1 MDKDSVGPYDDEED
15 EPLEPEQDATAD
27 LPRPS
32 SPFSSTRADRIRN
45 RQNQGRS
52 GTIRRPSPSGGTP
65 AGRSGSG
72 SILPDDD
79 EDDDETFPL
88 SGTRAKPAPPPKP
101 ARPPRPT
108 GPRTYAHIIAGCC
121 YLGMPFVPVAV
132 LFSPAHR
139 FARFHAL
146 QALALFVP
154 LATLGYGLVLLSPT
168 AIVPGIL
175 YGLIAVAIVVLAL
188 LTITVAISAFEG
200 HVLRV
205 PILERLLEKTDNLQE
220 NLTARS
226 SSMRALLE
234 LAIGVGL
241 SLLALVLCLLLP
253 LSGWFKALTPQHLE
267 ALGLSN
273 GQLPIGMII
282 SAMLSGLIFAS
293 IGAVV
298 LAAFLLGLRRGKF
311 YPSWAAIAGA
321 VATAIGAG
329 FLIADAIQSSLA
341 SQLTQQFDG
350 TVNSFQIP
358 PKTPPGTLPSAL
370 QKGVVSGLQS
380 LHALAQAQSHWA
392 LLGTLLLLVGIGVL
406 LFLLSQLFY
415 KK

>member
-1 MDKDSVGPYDDEED
+1 MDKNSVGPYDDEDD
-15 EPLEPEQDATAD
+15 ETIEPEQDATTD
-27 LPRPS
+27 LSRSS
-32 SPFSSTRADRIRN
+32 SPFSSTRADRIRS

-52 GTIRRPSPSGGTP
+52 GSMHRPSPGGGTT
-65 AGRSGSG
+65 AGRSGSAP
-72 SILPDDD
+72 ILPEDD
-79 EDDDETFPL
+79 EDEEV
-88 SGTRAKPAPPPKP
+88 PPPPGSRAKP

-121 YLGMPFVPVAV
+121 YLGMPIVPIAV

-154 LATLGYGLVLLSPT
+154 LATLGYGLGLLSPT
-168 AIVPGIL
+168 SIVPGIL
-175 YGLIAVAIVVLAL
+175 YGLLALAIVALAL
-188 LTITVAISAFEG
+188 LTITVAIAAFEG
-200 HVLRV
+200 YVLRV
-205 PILERLLEKTDNLQE
+205 PILDQLLEKIDDLQE

-234 LAIGVGL
+234 LAIGGVL
-241 SLLALVLCLLLP
+241 SLIALVLCLILP
-253 LSGWFKALTPQHLE
+253 LLGWFKALTAQNLK
-267 ALGLSN
+267 ALGLPN
-273 GQLPIGMII
+273 GQLPIGMIVA
-282 SAMLSGLIFAS
+282 AMLSGLIFAG

-321 VATAIGAG
+321 AATALGTG

-341 SQLTQQFDG
+341 NQLTQQFDSM
-350 TVNSFQIP
+350 VNNFQIP
-358 PKTPPGTLPSAL
+358 PKTPAGTLPSAL
-370 QKGVVSGLQS
+370 QKVVVSGLQS
-380 LHALAQAQSHWA
+380 SHTLAKAQSH
-392 LLGTLLLLVGIGVL
+392 LLPWGLLFLLVGIGVL